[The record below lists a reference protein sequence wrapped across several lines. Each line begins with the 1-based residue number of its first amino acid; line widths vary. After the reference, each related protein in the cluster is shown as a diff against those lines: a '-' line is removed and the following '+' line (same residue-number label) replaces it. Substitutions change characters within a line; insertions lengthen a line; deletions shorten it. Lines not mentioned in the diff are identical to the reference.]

1 MDFKRSKDESKF
13 VNEVDNSVKNNPA
26 ANRDRV
32 MTIKINDHEFELI
45 KKLSGLKLSSKTGV
59 VKQLIAD
66 EARRLGLI

>member
-1 MDFKRSKDESKF
+1 MDFKRSDESRF
-13 VNEVDNSVKNNPA
+13 VNEVDNSIKNDPA

-59 VKQLIAD
+59 VKQLIAE